1 MWKYW
6 LGVAL
11 VILAVV
17 VMMSGCSQQPSTPTA
32 LIEDKTYPV
41 TPTAVT
47 VKIGIVTGEITDLK
61 VTERVEQGSGRVVS
75 TAKLTGT
82 LKLKNA
88 STDQSVRF
96 VSGRIQYID
105 TQGRSIAMVDGQQE
119 PTIKF
124 AGYTAERLDPGHDAT
139 QSLEADVPAEALKP
153 GKLRGIRLE
162 LAYLPSPYKEEKLSF
177 PVSIGKQ

>member
-6 LGVAL
+6 VGVGL
-11 VILAVV
+11 VIAVIA
-17 VMMSGCSQQPSTPTA
+17 VMALGCSQQPAAPAS
-32 LIEDKTYPV
+32 LIEDKAYPV
-41 TPTAVT
+41 TPTSVT
-47 VKIGIVTGEITDLK
+47 VKAGIVAGEITDMK

-75 TAKLTGT
+75 PAKLTGT

-88 STDQSVRF
+88 STDQSVRL
-96 VSGRIQYID
+96 VSGRILYID
-105 TQGRSIAMVDGQQE
+105 AQGQSIAVVDGQQE

-124 AGYTAERLDPGHDAT
+124 AGYGAERLDPGHDAT
-139 QSLEADVPAEALKP
+139 HSLEADVPAEALKP

-162 LAYLPSPYKEEKLSF
+162 LAYLPSPYKEEKLTF

>member
-17 VMMSGCSQQPSTPTA
+17 VLMSGCSQQPSTTAA

-41 TPTAVT
+41 TPTSVT
-47 VKIGIVTGEITDLK
+47 VRVGIVTGEITDMK

-75 TAKLTGT
+75 PAKLTGT

-88 STDQSVRF
+88 STDQSVRL

-119 PTIKF
+119 PAIKF
-124 AGYTAERLDPGHDAT
+124 AGYTAERLDPGHEAT

-153 GKLRGIRLE
+153 KKLREIRLE
-162 LAYLPSPYKEEKLSF
+162 LAYLPSPYKQERLSF

>member
-6 LGVAL
+6 AGVAL

-17 VMMSGCSQQPSTPTA
+17 VMMSGCSQQPAATA
-32 LIEDKTYPV
+32 TLIGDKTYPV
-41 TPTAVT
+41 TPASVT
-47 VKIGIVTGEITDLK
+47 VKAGIVAGEITDMK

-88 STDQSVRF
+88 SADQSVRL
-96 VSGRIQYID
+96 VPGRIRYHAA
-105 TQGRSIAMVDGQQE
+105 QGRSIAMVDGQQE

-139 QSLEADVPAEALKP
+139 QSLEADFPAGALKP
-153 GKLRGIRLE
+153 KTLREIRLE
-162 LAYLPSPYKEEKLSF
+162 LAYLPSPSKEERLSF
-177 PVSIGKQ
+177 PVSIGSR

>member
-6 LGVAL
+6 VGVGL

-17 VMMSGCSQQPSTPTA
+17 FTMSGCSQQPAATA
-32 LIEDKTYPV
+32 TVIEDKTYPV
-41 TPTAVT
+41 TPASVT
-47 VKIGIVTGEITDLK
+47 VKVGIITGEITDLK

-75 TAKLTGT
+75 PAKLTGT
-82 LKLKNA
+82 LKLKNT
-88 STDQSVRF
+88 SVDQSVSL

-105 TQGRSIAMVDGQQE
+105 AQGRSIAIVDGQHE

-124 AGYTAERLDPGHDAT
+124 AGYGAERLDPGHDAT
-139 QSLEADVPAEALKP
+139 HSLEADVPAEALKP
-153 GKLRGIRLE
+153 KTLRGIRLD

-177 PVSIGKQ
+177 PISIGKE